1 MVAIAQIQCRSG
13 RGGFGAH
20 SVVHKSAMMELSSD
34 LPIAIERVDAEP
46 RIQLL
51 LPHLQNMVRE
61 GMITMEYVT
70 ILMYQHGKEPRT
82 K

>member
-1 MVAIAQIQCRSG
+1 
-13 RGGFGAH
+13 
-20 SVVHKSAMMELSSD
+20 MMELSSD